1 MSIPQ
6 TDPLRWRLKVEE
18 GRQTWE
24 YFENPKDPGLLAW
37 PITDADRYWQ
47 GLGLENPPSCAA
59 AKTPMESARNCLRF
73 YKRLQTEDGH
83 WAGEYGGPMFLIP
96 GLCIAM
102 HITGAPWPAGQ
113 KEELIRYLCNRA
125 HPDDGGWGV
134 HIEGVSTAFGT
145 ALNYVSLRIL
155 GLGPDHPVCVKARAY
170 LHKIGGAV
178 GVPAWGKFWLSV
190 LNVYEWEGNNP
201 VPPELWLLPYF
212 IPFHPG
218 RMWVHTRQ
226 VYLPMSYLYGVR
238 FKAKIDPLISALRN
252 ELYVT
257 DYDKIY
263 WPAQRNNVA
272 AVDLYAP
279 HTKILNFLNSIL
291 SMYELLPNSWL
302 RKPALAAALQQVR
315 NEDENTKFLDIGPV
329 NKTMNMI
336 IVWLVDGPDSE
347 SFKSHCF
354 RNLDFMWKGPEGMM
368 MNGTNG
374 SQLWDTAFSVQAL
387 MESGLAAEEEFK
399 DTLLKAHDFLDV
411 TQIQTNPKVDY
422 KTCYRQVSKGAWP
435 FSTRDQSYT
444 VSDCTAEGLKA
455 TCMLQYAKN
464 LPYKV
469 ARPIPERRLMDA
481 VDVLLTM
488 QNSDGGFAS
497 YEDIR
502 GPAFLEWLN
511 PAEVFGNIM
520 IEYNYPECTTSVVL
534 GLTTFRKHIPNY
546 RSDEIEKTIKRA
558 VNYILKAQRP
568 DGSWFGSWAICFTYA
583 GLFALES
590 LASVG
595 MYYHNSETVRKACD
609 FLLSKQREDGGWGE
623 AYKSC
628 EIGEYVEHKE
638 TQVVNTA
645 WAVLALLAAKC
656 PHKKRLQRGVA
667 MIMSRQQST
676 GEWLQEGI
684 EGVFNKVGI
693 GIRFQRFSWL
703 LPTQPQNCMISYP
716 NYKFIFTIWALG
728 RYVNAFGDETIDVKA
743 VVGRTK

>member
-1 MSIPQ
+1 MDYTIPQ
-6 TDPLRWRLKVEE
+6 TDPLRWRMKVEE
-18 GRQTWE
+18 GRQTWH
-24 YFENPKDPGLLAW
+24 YFDNPEDPQLKAW

-47 GLGLENPPSCAA
+47 GLQLENPPVFPQP
-59 AKTPMESARNCLRF
+59 KTPMESARNCMRYF
-73 YKRLQTEDGH
+73 KRLQTEDGH

-113 KEELIRYLCNRA
+113 KEEIIRYLCNRA
-125 HPDDGGWGV
+125 DPNDGGWSI

-201 VPPELWLLPYF
+201 IPPELWLLPYF
-212 IPFHPG
+212 MPVHPG

-226 VYLPMSYLYGVR
+226 VYLPMSYLYGVQ
-238 FKAKIDPLISALRN
+238 FKAEMDPLIASLRR

-257 DYDKIY
+257 DYEKIN

-272 AVDLYAP
+272 SVDLYCP
-279 HTKILNFLNSIL
+279 HTYIMDFINSMV
-291 SMYELLPNSWL
+291 SVYEKLPIGYL
-302 RKPALAAALQQVR
+302 RNWAIEEALKQVR
-315 NEDENTKFLDIGPV
+315 YEDTNTKYLDIGPV
-329 NKTMNMI
+329 NKAMNMI
-336 IVWLVDGPDSE
+336 IRWLVDGPDSE
-347 SFKSHCF
+347 AFKGHCF
-354 RNLDFMWKGPEGMM
+354 RNLDFMWKGAEGMM

-374 SQLWDTAFSVQAL
+374 SQLWDTAFAVQAM

-399 DTLLKAHDFLDV
+399 DMLLKAHSFLDV
-411 TQIQTNPKVDY
+411 TQIQTNPAIDY
-422 KTCYRQVSKGAWP
+422 RLCFRQVSKGAWP

-455 TCMLQYAKN
+455 TCMLQYAKDVGFKIAN
-464 LPYKV
+464 
-469 ARPIPERRLMDA
+469 PISARRLMDA

-488 QNSDGGFAS
+488 QNSNGGFAS
-497 YEDIR
+497 YETIR

-511 PAEVFGNIM
+511 PAEVFGRIM

-534 GLTTFRKHIPNY
+534 GLTTFRKHHPEY
-546 RSDEIEKTIKRA
+546 RSAEIEKTIKRA
-558 VNYILKAQRP
+558 VAWILKDQRA
-568 DGSWFGSWAICFTYA
+568 DGSWYGSWAICFTYA

-595 MYYHNSETVRKACD
+595 LYYHNSEEVRRACE
-609 FLLSKQREDGGWGE
+609 FLMSKQRADGGWGE
-623 AYKSC
+623 SYKSC
-628 EIGEYVEHKE
+628 ETAQYVEHKD

-645 WAVLALLAAKC
+645 WALLALLAAKY
-656 PHKKRLQRGVA
+656 PFKKRLEKGIALLMR
-667 MIMSRQQST
+667 RQ
-676 GEWLQEGI
+676 
-684 EGVFNKVGI
+684 
-693 GIRFQRFSWL
+693 
-703 LPTQPQNCMISYP
+703 
-716 NYKFIFTIWALG
+716 TIYG
-728 RYVNAFGDETIDVKA
+728 
-743 VVGRTK
+743 